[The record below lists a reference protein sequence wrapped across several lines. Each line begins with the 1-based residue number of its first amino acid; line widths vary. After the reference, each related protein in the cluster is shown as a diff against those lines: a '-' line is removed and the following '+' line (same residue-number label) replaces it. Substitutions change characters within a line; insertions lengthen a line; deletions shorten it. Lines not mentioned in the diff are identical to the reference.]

1 MCVVRVWL
9 ALTTCPKAA
18 TARPTPRDALRAGVY
33 LRALPL
39 GVRAQCL

>member
-9 ALTTCPKAA
+9 PHTTCPKAA
-18 TARPTPRDALRAGVY
+18 TATPRPFDAVRAGVY

-39 GVRAQCL
+39 GMRAQCL

>member
-9 ALTTCPKAA
+9 YHTTCPKAA
-18 TARPTPRDALRAGVY
+18 TARPTPRDAHRAGVY

-39 GVRAQCL
+39 GVRA